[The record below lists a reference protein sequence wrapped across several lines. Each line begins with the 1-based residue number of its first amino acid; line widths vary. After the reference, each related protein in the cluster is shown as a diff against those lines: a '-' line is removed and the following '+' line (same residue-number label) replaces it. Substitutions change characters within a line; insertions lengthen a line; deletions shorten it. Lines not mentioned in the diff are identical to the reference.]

1 MCIRDRVVSVPA
13 INTIADGTAVQ
24 TPGDKL
30 FPYLQANVD
39 EVITIEDSEL
49 TLSFLDMAENHKMI
63 VENSGL
69 LTVAALKHLDF
80 KGKKVV
86 SVLSGGNM
94 DVLTMATVVQNGLIL
109 RDRIFTAVS
118 YTHLPGNGNGMV
130 HMVHHQDPPQE
141 ILDQSL
147 IFIPCFHQI
156 GSYAD
161 GSRLL
166 KGLWLRKSSAAGNGG

>member
-1 MCIRDRVVSVPA
+1 M
-13 INTIADGTAVQ
+13 
-24 TPGDKL
+24 
-30 FPYLQANVD
+30 D

-109 RDRIFTAVS
+109 RDRIFTVS
-118 YTHLPGNGNGMV
+118 VMLPDKAWPAGRRICPDRKAPGKC
-130 HMVHHQDPPQE
+130 
-141 ILDQSL
+141 DQA
-147 IFIPCFHQI
+147 
-156 GSYAD
+156 GS
-161 GSRLL
+161 
-166 KGLWLRKSSAAGNGG
+166 